1 MYSPTDGKKE
11 ENRFTGQ
18 DSPLTHSDCPES
30 NNDMTGES
38 TVMGG
43 QVQSY

>member
-18 DSPLTHSDCPES
+18 DFPLAHYRYEES
-30 NNDMTGES
+30 NNVMTGES
-38 TVMGG
+38 AAMGG
-43 QVQSY
+43 VQSY